1 MRYREV
7 SPEKLRWICDPSQFR
22 FDTTDDIPPLEGTIG
37 QERALRSIDFGLGF
51 DSQGFNIYMLGE
63 SGTGKTTTIKAILEK
78 KAAGEKIPDDWVYV
92 YNFKDPDR
100 PKALN
105 LPPGLGIILQKD
117 ADELL
122 NMLRQ
127 EISKA
132 FESKDYEKHK
142 NKILEEYQES
152 SKQLFSELEE
162 EVTKQSFA
170 LKKTPTGL
178 VIVPIKSGG
187 EPLSQEEFDSL
198 GPEMKKKIEALSKE
212 FQEKLDDV
220 LRQIRETEKTI
231 KEKLN
236 RLERD
241 VALSSVRH
249 LIDELKSKY
258 REYPKLIEFFDDVKE
273 DVLNNLEDFKT
284 PEETTT
290 PLSFLKMVK
299 PEPSFTRYKVNILVN
314 NGGLRG
320 APVIIEPNPT
330 YYNLFGRIEHKFQ
343 YGVALT
349 DFTMIKGGAMHRANG
364 GYLVVNALDLLKNIF
379 AYDAV
384 KRAIRNREIK
394 IEDIWE
400 QYRLISTVTLK
411 PDPIPFNVKIILIGN
426 PFLYYL
432 LYNLDED
439 YKKLFK
445 VKADFDNRMD
455 RTEENIHKYA
465 AFIAMRC
472 KEETLKP
479 FDRTGVAKVVEYG
492 ARLAEDQSKL
502 SARFSDIADIIR
514 EANYWASKEQNK
526 YVTDNHVEKAISEK
540 IYRSNKIEEKIK
552 ELIVDGTL
560 MVDTEGS
567 VVGQVNGISVIDLG
581 DYSFGKPSRITVKTF
596 AGKSGVV
603 NIEREAKMSGR
614 IHNKGIM
621 ILTAYLGGKYAQ
633 DYPLSLS
640 ASLCFEQLYEEVEGD
655 SATCTELFALLS
667 SLSGLPIKQGIA
679 VTGSMNQMGEVQPVG
694 GINEKIEG
702 FFDVCKAKGLTGEQ
716 GIIIPEKNIKN
727 LMLKNSV
734 IEAIREGKFHIYPI
748 STAEEGI
755 EILTGVEAGRL
766 TEEMTYPE
774 GTINYLVD
782 KKLREIAK
790 KLKAEEKEKEIEIEK
805 EIGIEKEKERRR

>member
-1 MRYREV
+1 MRYREI
-7 SPEKLRWICDPSQFR
+7 SPEKLRWTYDPSQFR

-63 SGTGKTTTIKAILEK
+63 SGTGKTTTIKALLEK
-78 KAAGEKIPDDWVYV
+78 KAAEETIPDDWVYV

-117 ADELL
+117 TDELVS
-122 NMLRQ
+122 MLRQ

-142 NKILEEYQES
+142 NKILEEYQEE
-152 SKQLFSELEE
+152 SKRLFSELEDE
-162 EVTKQSFA
+162 AAKQSFA
-170 LKKTPTGL
+170 LRKTPTGV
-178 VIVPIKSGG
+178 VIVPVKSGG

-198 GPEMKKKIEALSKE
+198 GSEMKKKIETLSKE
-212 FQEKLDDV
+212 LQEKLDDV

-241 VALSSVRH
+241 VGLSSVRH

-273 DVLNNLEDFKT
+273 DALNNLDDFKT

-290 PLSFLKMVK
+290 PLSFLKMAK

-314 NGGLRG
+314 NGDLRG

-432 LYNLDED
+432 LYNLDEE

-465 AFIAMRC
+465 AFIATRC
-472 KEETLKP
+472 KEEALKP

-492 ARLAEDQSKL
+492 TRLAEHQSKL

-526 YVTDNHVEKAISEK
+526 YVTGNHVEKAISEK
-540 IYRSNKIEEKIK
+540 IYRSNKIEEKIR

-567 VVGQVNGISVIDLG
+567 VIGQVNGISVVDLG

-621 ILTAYLGGKYAQ
+621 ILSAYLGGKYAQ

-667 SLSGLPIKQGIA
+667 SLSGLPVKQGIA

-702 FFDVCKAKGLTGEQ
+702 FFDVCRVKGLTGEQ
-716 GIIIPEKNIKN
+716 GVTIPEKNIKN
-727 LMLKNSV
+727 LMLKNDV
-734 IEAIREGKFHIYPI
+734 IEAVREGKFHIYPI

-755 EILTGVEAGRL
+755 EILTGVEAGKL

-790 KLKAEEKEKEIEIEK
+790 KLKAEEKEKEVEIEK
-805 EIGIEKEKERRR
+805 EVEERR